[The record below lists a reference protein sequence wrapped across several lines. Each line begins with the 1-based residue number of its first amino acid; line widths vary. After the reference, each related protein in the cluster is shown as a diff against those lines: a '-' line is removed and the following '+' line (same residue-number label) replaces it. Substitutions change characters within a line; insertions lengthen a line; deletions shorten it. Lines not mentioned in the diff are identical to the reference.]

1 MTHLGKFTEAE
12 TEMDAK
18 LHHIWTKACK
28 KAQIENVVK
37 NVLFFPP
44 GSFENENSCLLFLFY
59 SKISILQASAALVT
73 TQDTPGGTV
82 L

>member
-37 NVLFFPP
+37 NVLFLHQEALKMKIPAYR
-44 GSFENENSCLLFLFY
+44 SFFIPKLVSC
-59 SKISILQASAALVT
+59 KHLQLW
-73 TQDTPGGTV
+73 
-82 L
+82 